1 MLETSNRIDDGLDRL
16 TKYSTITIWLRKLGK
31 EGMGGAGDRV
41 GNPTI

>member
-16 TKYSTITIWLRKLGK
+16 TKYSTIWLRKLGK
-31 EGMGGAGDRV
+31 DGMGGAGDRV